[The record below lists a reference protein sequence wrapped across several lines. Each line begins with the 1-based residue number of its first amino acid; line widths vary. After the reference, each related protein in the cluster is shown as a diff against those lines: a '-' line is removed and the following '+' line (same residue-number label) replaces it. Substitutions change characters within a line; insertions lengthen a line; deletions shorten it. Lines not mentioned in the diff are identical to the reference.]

1 MQVYGDKSKTQ
12 LKPLIEW
19 TLLMGLANLMVEIS
33 REVNAGFVF
42 CKISI
47 SHSISI
53 YGCESEEL
61 VSSELMLVN
70 DIKIE
75 LL

>member
-12 LKPLIEW
+12 LNPLIEW

-42 CKISI
+42 
-47 SHSISI
+47 
-53 YGCESEEL
+53 L
-61 VSSELMLVN
+61 
-70 DIKIE
+70 
-75 LL
+75 

>member
-12 LKPLIEW
+12 LNPLIEW

-53 YGCESEEL
+53 
-61 VSSELMLVN
+61 
-70 DIKIE
+70 
-75 LL
+75 

>member
-1 MQVYGDKSKTQ
+1 MRD
-12 LKPLIEW
+12 L
-19 TLLMGLANLMVEIS
+19 
-33 REVNAGFVF
+33 FF